1 MVGWVERPAW
11 SWISAIEV
19 KLWFVW
25 QPLSY
30 EVSAVTIILIL
41 DFTAKRTM
49 SDLCFWNHHDFLSI
63 NLLWPAWTFLERG
76 SVPAF
81 LSQYLPKKWSSTTV
95 VFCGFF
101 FFLWQVAHSI
111 IWCSGLGIA
120 YGAFCQRL
128 FFEWGVFLILGGCC
142 LQSPV
147 DAVFFFLGGEFTVWQ
162 GCVYL
167 YVSRGKELY
176 ICVCVVG
183 VRVWGTR
190 VLFNWRGK

>member
-30 EVSAVTIILIL
+30 EVSAVNIILVL

-49 SDLCFWNHHDFLSI
+49 NDLCFWNHRDFLSI

-81 LSQYLPKKWSSTTV
+81 LTQYLQKKWSSTTV
-95 VFCGFF
+95 VFCVFSL
-101 FFLWQVAHSI
+101 LWQVAHSMF
-111 IWCSGLGIA
+111 WCSGLGIA

-128 FFEWGVFLILGGCC
+128 IFEWGVFLILGGCC
-142 LQSPV
+142 LQSTV
-147 DAVFFFLGGEFTVWQ
+147 NVVFFFGGGVY
-162 GCVYL
+162 CVT
-167 YVSRGKELY
+167 GM
-176 ICVCVVG
+176 CVF
-183 VRVWGTR
+183 VRE
-190 VLFNWRGK
+190 